1 MWNVYCFEQPINVLE
16 KATVVFNTGALVFFT
31 MTCVLRFYLIVI
43 RQPLPY
49 EDTFMRPRY
58 ISALTLLGFLFTA
71 FLVVLSWG
79 GQYSYSRSGHCLG
92 LILLAF
98 FNQGSVLKSMV
109 LQTHNQGV
117 LQLFLTVC
125 FNYL

>member
-1 MWNVYCFEQPINVLE
+1 MKWFLARNKINHTTCKSMVEAEKWLNCLRSTSCALGKMWNVYCFEQPINVLE

-79 GQYSYSRSGHCLG
+79 GQYSYSRSGH
-92 LILLAF
+92 
-98 FNQGSVLKSMV
+98 
-109 LQTHNQGV
+109 
-117 LQLFLTVC
+117 
-125 FNYL
+125 